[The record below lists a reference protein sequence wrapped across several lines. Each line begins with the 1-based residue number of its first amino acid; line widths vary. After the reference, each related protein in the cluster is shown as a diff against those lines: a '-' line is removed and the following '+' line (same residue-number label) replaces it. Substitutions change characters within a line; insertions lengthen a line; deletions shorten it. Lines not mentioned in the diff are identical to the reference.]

1 MKTEKQ
7 PILLLLLAT
16 LSLMFIAPFAGTA
29 RAQSSTVLAI
39 SPSNYTFYASYT
51 TPPATLTFNITL
63 TNVINLTS
71 WQIGIQWDPA
81 ILKYKNMS
89 IPTNNVFG
97 GQSILTAGPDNT
109 NPAIVVYGA
118 ALAPGGVPFAGSGIV
133 AQLELNVTQGG
144 LVPPAFST
152 IAFEGIGVDTFLLD
166 KDGNDISSTNTNSLY
181 TNAYLTGNIVTHTI
195 AGSSRPVTTT
205 SNGTILPNST
215 VINTVGKTI
224 SVNVTGNT
232 GDIAFLYAILPKD
245 VIKINITDLSH
256 WNVTVN
262 GVKQPSPQ
270 ITENTTHTFV
280 YTTFPF
286 ASQITLGVQ
295 GDWIIPE
302 LSSMLIILII
312 ISSATVAIAKSR
324 TRRK

>member
-39 SPSNYTFYASYT
+39 SPSNYTFYANYT

-89 IPTNNVFG
+89 IPTNHIFA

-144 LVPPAFST
+144 LMPPAFST

-195 AGSSRPVTTT
+195 AGSSNLVTTQ
-205 SNGTILPNST
+205 SNGTIEPNSAG
-215 VINTVGKTI
+215 INIVNKTI
-224 SVNVTGNT
+224 SFNVTGT
-232 GDIAFLYAILPKD
+232 AGDTAFLYAILPKD
-245 VIKINITDLSH
+245 VINVTAFSN

-270 ITENTTHTFV
+270 LTENATHTFV
-280 YTTFPF
+280 FAMFPF
-286 ASQITLGVQ
+286 ASQVTLGVQ
-295 GDWIIPE
+295 GNWIIPE

-312 ISSATVAIAKSR
+312 ASSATVAIAKSR